1 MSNMQTEL
9 TGLKRDSIRLSDFL
23 PKTQQGFM
31 AFCIATD
38 CPELLAS
45 GLPEYWALLYYFKLR
60 KAKDCA
66 EWFPSGKWATLQ
78 RLEQLI
84 EEAA

>member
-1 MSNMQTEL
+1 MQTEL
-9 TGLKRDSIRLSDFL
+9 TGLKRDSIRLSEFL
-23 PKTQQGFM
+23 PQTQSGFV
-31 AFCIATD
+31 AFCIDNDCLTLTD
-38 CPELLAS
+38 S
-45 GLPEYWALLYYFKLR
+45 GLPEYWALLYFKLR
-60 KAKDCA
+60 KAKDCP